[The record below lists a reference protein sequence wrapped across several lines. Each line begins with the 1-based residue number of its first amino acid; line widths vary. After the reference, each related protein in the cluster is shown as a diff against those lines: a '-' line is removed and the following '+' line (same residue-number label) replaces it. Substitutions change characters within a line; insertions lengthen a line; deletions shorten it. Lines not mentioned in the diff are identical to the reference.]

1 QLLELIQQLTVSN
14 EIAAGVAAQFGKLDR
29 LMVRSSANCEDWEE
43 LAGAGVDDS
52 IANVAVADVA
62 AAVRAV
68 WASLW
73 TRRAALSRRQ
83 AGIPHAQAHMAVL
96 IQQMVTP
103 DFSFVLH
110 TVNPLNRN
118 AGEVYAEIAVG
129 LGETLASAGERGN
142 PYRLS
147 CDKITGATTTLALAN
162 FSHALRPNP
171 AGGVR
176 RETVDY
182 SQIELS
188 RDSDA
193 RKALGK
199 RLAAVARFV
208 EEAFQKPQDIEGAM
222 VGN

>member
-1 QLLELIQQLTVSN
+1 
-14 EIAAGVAAQFGKLDR
+14 
-29 LMVRSSANCEDWEE
+29 
-43 LAGAGVDDS
+43 
-52 IANVAVADVA
+52 
-62 AAVRAV
+62 
-68 WASLW
+68 
-73 TRRAALSRRQ
+73 
-83 AGIPHAQAHMAVL
+83 MAVL
-96 IQQMVTP
+96 IQQMLTP

-147 CDKITGATTTLALAN
+147 CDKITGVTTTLALAN
-162 FSHALRPNP
+162 FSHALWPNP

-193 RKALGK
+193 RNALGK

-208 EEAFQKPQDIEGAM
+208 EEAFQKPQDIEGAV
-222 VGN
+222 VGDEIYLVQSRPQQGLQKLQ

>member
-1 QLLELIQQLTVSN
+1 
-14 EIAAGVAAQFGKLDR
+14 
-29 LMVRSSANCEDWEE
+29 
-43 LAGAGVDDS
+43 
-52 IANVAVADVA
+52 
-62 AAVRAV
+62 
-68 WASLW
+68 
-73 TRRAALSRRQ
+73 
-83 AGIPHAQAHMAVL
+83 MAVL
-96 IQQMVTP
+96 IQQMLTP

-147 CDKITGATTTLALAN
+147 CDKITGVTTTLALAN
-162 FSHALRPNP
+162 FSHALWPNP

-182 SQIELS
+182 SQIEFF
-188 RDSDA
+188 RHSDA

-199 RLAAVARFV
+199 RLAAVAHFV

-222 VGN
+222 VGNEIYLVQSRPQQGLQKPRPKQAAPEVKSGSPAGLISGKESR